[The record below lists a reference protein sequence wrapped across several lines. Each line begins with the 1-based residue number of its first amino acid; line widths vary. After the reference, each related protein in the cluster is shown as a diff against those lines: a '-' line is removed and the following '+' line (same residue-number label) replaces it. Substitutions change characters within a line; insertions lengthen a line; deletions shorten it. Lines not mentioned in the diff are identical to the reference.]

1 MARNRSHANRAAQP
15 LSHHPTGSD
24 LGRRRHHRALPP
36 TKVPFG
42 KKALLKVAFTEGPSA
57 LGAFWLK
64 HKRNRVLVALR
75 INVTVPV
82 ALQRVAV
89 FNRFGVALNPVDN
102 VMKGDDADYLQP
114 PILLNLLYSRERP
127 LAALAA
133 IKANQHTGTRC
144 TRRRQNRH

>member
-57 LGAFWLK
+57 LGAFWLT
-64 HKRNRVLVALR
+64 HKRNRVLVR
-75 INVTVPV
+75 VTKKRNGP
-82 ALQRVAV
+82 
-89 FNRFGVALNPVDN
+89 G
-102 VMKGDDADYLQP
+102 
-114 PILLNLLYSRERP
+114 S
-127 LAALAA
+127 AAA
-133 IKANQHTGTRC
+133 
-144 TRRRQNRH
+144 RRGI